1 MLLLDAPVATNALM
15 WAGIVGFLS
24 PIVLQF
30 ITMASKDSRVQ
41 AGVAFVFELLVS
53 IPTVYFAG
61 NLDLGNYVKT
71 ALVVVTLAIA
81 AYKGFWKPAGVTPS
95 TTTIKRG
102 TNAELHR
109 AR

>member
-24 PIVLQF
+24 PIALQF
-30 ITMASKDSRVQ
+30 ITAVSKDSRVQ
-41 AGVAFVFELLVS
+41 AAVAFVFELIIAV
-53 IPTVYFAG
+53 PTVYFAG

-81 AYKGFWKPAGVTPS
+81 GYHGFWKPAGVTPS
-95 TTTIKRG
+95 TTLIKRG
-102 TNAELHR
+102 RNQDIDR
-109 AR
+109 RV

>member
-24 PIVLQF
+24 PVVLQF
-30 ITMASKDSRVQ
+30 ITSVSRDSRVQ
-41 AGVAFVFELLVS
+41 SAIAFAFELVVA

-71 ALVVVTLAIA
+71 ALIVVTLSIA
-81 AYKGFWKPAGVTPS
+81 AYHGFWKPAGVTPS
-95 TTTIKRG
+95 TTVIKRG
-102 TNAELHR
+102 AGR
-109 AR
+109 DARRV

>member
-1 MLLLDAPVATNALM
+1 MLFLDAPVATNALM

-24 PIVLQF
+24 PIVIQF
-30 ITMASKDSRVQ
+30 ITSVSKDSRVQ
-41 AGVAFVFELLVS
+41 AAIAFAFELVIA

-81 AYKGFWKPAGVTPS
+81 GYHGFWKPAGVTPS
-95 TTTIKRG
+95 TTLLDRG
-102 TNAELHR
+102 ASETTR
-109 AR
+109 VRR